1 MAQALLC
8 RGRASQKW
16 GFEYRQNNNDCYT
29 FRTFSRIPLIVKKIK
44 ELPFGDPPTGKEVSV
59 NNLMEEMKP
68 IIVEKRESD
77 FRDVSNLI

>member
-1 MAQALLC
+1 MWTKQHCLLHFLDFLENSVD
-8 RGRASQKW
+8 R
-16 GFEYRQNNNDCYT
+16 E
-29 FRTFSRIPLIVKKIK
+29 KIK

-59 NNLMEEMKP
+59 NKLMEEMKP